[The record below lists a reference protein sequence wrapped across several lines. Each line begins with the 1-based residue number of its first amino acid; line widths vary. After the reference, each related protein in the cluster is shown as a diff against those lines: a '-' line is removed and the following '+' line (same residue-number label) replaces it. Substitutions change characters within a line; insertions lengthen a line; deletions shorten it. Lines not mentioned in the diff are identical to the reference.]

1 MKKVVLGI
9 GNSLKGDD
17 GIGVYVAARIQSIL
31 VDINDSDE
39 EIIPLNCG
47 TAPENCTSVMRRH
60 RPDSIILVDATDM
73 GLPPGSFR
81 IIPQERIGGV
91 QFSTHDFPLSL
102 FLSYVKEFCPQVL
115 VIGIQPAIMELGAPL
130 SDGVKKS
137 GDIVAGLISQNK
149 TKEIALLDY

>member
-31 VDINDSDE
+31 ADKNDSDE

-47 TAPENCTSVMRRH
+47 TAPENFTSVMRRH

-73 GLPPGSFR
+73 GLTPGSFR

-102 FLSYVKEFCPQVL
+102 LLSYVKEFCPQVM

-130 SDGVKKS
+130 SGEVKKS
-137 GDIVAGLISQNK
+137 GDIVAGLIAQNK
-149 TKEIALLDY
+149 TREIKLLDD